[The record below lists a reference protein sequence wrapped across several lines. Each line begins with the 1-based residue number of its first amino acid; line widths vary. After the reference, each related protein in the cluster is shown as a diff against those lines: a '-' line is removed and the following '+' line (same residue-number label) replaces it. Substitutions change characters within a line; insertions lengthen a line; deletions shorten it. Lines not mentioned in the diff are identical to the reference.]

1 MKMPAVSK
9 DRCTLQ
15 RVAAKKRLTREESK
29 ARTRAEL
36 LRAARRLFLRN
47 GFVSTSLAD
56 IAEEAGLTKG
66 AVYSNFES
74 KEDLFLAL
82 LAGDAERPYAA
93 QEDLAPSDTSVAKG
107 ADAMARATAWAQH
120 LGGLNPS
127 RRDVA
132 LFLEMN
138 AFALRNDTIRARVAE
153 HNRQFFTELGG
164 DLAEVLDAPDADPH
178 ALGMMAQSLYA
189 GLVVH
194 RAYAGELDEE
204 MFNRAYEAALLTFAR
219 SASGA

>member
-1 MKMPAVSK
+1 VV
-9 DRCTLQ
+9 Q
-15 RVAAKKRLTREESK
+15 RKRLTREESK
-29 ARTRAEL
+29 ARTRADL

-47 GFVSTSLAD
+47 GFVATSLAD

-107 ADAMARATAWAQH
+107 ADAMARAQAWAEH

-127 RRDVA
+127 RRNVA

-138 AFALRNDTIRARVAE
+138 AFALRNERIRASVAA
-153 HNRQFFTELGG
+153 HNRQFFTDLGAG
-164 DLAEVLDAPDADPH
+164 LAEMLEAPDVDHH
-178 ALGMMAQSLYA
+178 ALGMLAQSLYA
-189 GLVVH
+189 GLMMH
-194 RAYAGELDEE
+194 GAYTGQLDEDV
-204 MFNRAYEAALLTFAR
+204 FARAYEAALVSFAR
-219 SASGA
+219 SASARI

>member
-1 MKMPAVSK
+1 MTPAH
-9 DRCTLQ
+9 TLQ
-15 RVAAKKRLTREESK
+15 PVAPKRRLTREESK

-47 GFVSTSLAD
+47 GFTATSLAD

-93 QEDLAPSDTSVAKG
+93 QEELAPSDTTVAKG
-107 ADAMARATAWAQH
+107 DDAMTRAQAWAEH
-120 LGGLNPS
+120 LGGLAPS
-127 RRDVA
+127 RRNVA

-138 AFALRNDTIRARVAE
+138 AFALRNDRIRSSVAE
-153 HNRQFFTELGG
+153 HNRQFFTELGAG
-164 DLAEVLDAPDADPH
+164 LAEMLEAPGADH
-178 ALGMMAQSLYA
+178 HDLGMLAQSLYV
-189 GLVVH
+189 GLMMH
-194 RAYAGELDEE
+194 GAYTGELDPAVFE
-204 MFNRAYEAALLTFAR
+204 RAYDAALVTFAEAAAKAGR
-219 SASGA
+219 APS

>member
-1 MKMPAVSK
+1 
-9 DRCTLQ
+9 
-15 RVAAKKRLTREESK
+15 VAPKRRLTREESK
-29 ARTRAEL
+29 ARTRADL

-66 AVYSNFES
+66 AVYSNFAS

-93 QEDLAPSDTSVAKG
+93 QEDLAPSDTSVAAG
-107 ADAMARATAWAQH
+107 SDVMARAQAWAEH

-127 RRDVA
+127 RRNVA

-138 AFALRNDTIRARVAE
+138 AFALRNDQIRTSVAE
-153 HNRQFFTELGG
+153 HNRQFFTDLGAA
-164 DLAEVLDAPDADPH
+164 LAEMLEEPDADHH
-178 ALGMMAQSLYA
+178 ALGMMAQSLYV
-189 GLVVH
+189 GLMMH
-194 RAYAGELDEE
+194 GAYTGELDEE
-204 MFNRAYEAALLTFAR
+204 TFARAYEAALLTFAR
-219 SASGA
+219 SSART